1 MPKEQRVHVVVFL
14 YGGILD
20 LLEVFR
26 TKKAAN
32 ARYQALRRE
41 NKLNP
46 RDPHNDDCDLYLYED
61 VPVA

>member
-1 MPKEQRVHVVVFL
+1 MPKEQKVHVVVFL

-20 LLEVFR
+20 LLEVFW

-32 ARYQALRRE
+32 ARYQAIRKE

-46 RDPHNDDCDLYLYED
+46 RGPHNDDCDLYLYED

>member
-1 MPKEQRVHVVVFL
+1 MPKAQNVYVVVFL

-26 TKKAAN
+26 TKKTAN
-32 ARYQALRRE
+32 ARYQAIRRE
-41 NKLNP
+41 NQLSP
-46 RDPHNDDCDLYLYED
+46 RDPHNDECDLYLYED

>member
-1 MPKEQRVHVVVFL
+1 VVATKVHIVLFL
-14 YGGILD
+14 YGGIPD
-20 LLEVFR
+20 VVDVFQ

-32 ARYQALRRE
+32 ARYQEIRRD

-61 VPVA
+61 VEVA